1 MSPLNKLFGSNLA
14 KEVTYFKV
22 KERFF
27 VSFMLG
33 FNLFYSLKVNRN
45 KRFGKV
51 LTQFVTQWVKYYFSR
66 FMEFNEFRN
75 KIAKI
80 FSRFKTTE
88 IMILGICMI
97 KVVDP
102 KISDAAQ
109 KVLAT

>member
-1 MSPLNKLFGSNLA
+1 
-14 KEVTYFKV
+14 
-22 KERFF
+22 
-27 VSFMLG
+27 
-33 FNLFYSLKVNRN
+33 
-45 KRFGKV
+45 
-51 LTQFVTQWVKYYFSR
+51 
-66 FMEFNEFRN
+66 MEFNEFRN

-109 KVLAT
+109 KALAT